1 VTIFQWNDWNRDHI
15 DEHGVLPE
23 EAEDVVRG
31 AKAPYPEDAGE
42 GKLLVWGQGPEG
54 RYLQVIFRLLEDEEV
69 EADLLS
75 LAERLAFSE
84 GRAEVAYIIHARDL
98 EEPEKRQFRRRRR

>member
-1 VTIFQWNDWNRDHI
+1 MIIFQWNDWNREHI
-15 DEHGVLPE
+15 DEHDVLPE

-31 AKAPYPEDAGE
+31 AMAPFPEDAGE
-42 GKLLVWGQGPEG
+42 GKLLVWGQSDEG

-69 EADLLS
+69 ELDLLN

-98 EEPEKRQFRRRRR
+98 EDSEKRQLRRRRK